1 MKVSREVREG
11 SESEKAVVAVV
22 FMGSEVTIEAEQ
34 VDKMASVGSVR
45 EPRWMPGGQEVGREM
60 EGC

>member
-1 MKVSREVREG
+1 M
-11 SESEKAVVAVV
+11 VV
-22 FMGSEVTIEAEQ
+22 GLGLEVTIEAEQ

-45 EPRWMPGGQEVGREM
+45 EPRWMPGEQEMGMEM

>member
-1 MKVSREVREG
+1 MKVSREAREG
-11 SESEKAVVAVV
+11 RESEKAVAVGL
-22 FMGSEVTIEAEQ
+22 GSDVTQ

-45 EPRWMPGGQEVGREM
+45 EPRWMLGEQEVGREM